1 MLLYLIEPLLYM
13 ARETERH
20 RIVSKGGFRQPFPTM
35 SVLARIIAAAD
46 TFLVFFLNMLQSVVL
61 LMR

>member
-46 TFLVFFLNMLQSVVL
+46 IFLVFS
-61 LMR
+61 